1 MLLRGL
7 TLTLLLLLG
16 SGCSRTDFAY
26 RNADWFI
33 ERFARQAVDASA
45 GQRERWEPVV
55 QATLQQHRETVLP
68 LVIRYLDTLDQALQ
82 SQQDAAGVECL
93 LNGARLLYDR
103 HAELAVA
110 LSAPLLA
117 ELDAGQIEHLS
128 THLAE
133 RHSELLERY
142 RLPDPQGR
150 QAARVE
156 RITGRIER
164 WTGRL
169 GDDQRQQL
177 EEDIRRMPDLTGQW
191 LAYRAR
197 QNAALLQLLEAGANE
212 PALQT
217 FLSGWWVEREGQ
229 PAAMTRRWEIAMR
242 DFVNLLQ
249 TLGRTLTDRQRVTLQ
264 TRIADLRQDLA
275 AFQPAARQSTQQQTA
290 FDCGPSTV

>member
-1 MLLRGL
+1 MMLRGW

-26 RNADWFI
+26 RNADWFL
-33 ERFARQAVDASA
+33 ERYARQAVDASA
-45 GQRERWEPVV
+45 GQRERWEPVL
-55 QATLQQHRETVLP
+55 QATLQQHREAVLP
-68 LVIRYLDTLDQALQ
+68 RIIRYLDTLDQALQ
-82 SQQDAAGVECL
+82 SPQDSAGVACL
-93 LNGARLLYDR
+93 VNGALQLYDR

-110 LSAPLLA
+110 LAAPLLA
-117 ELDAGQIEHLS
+117 ELDAGQIEHLA

-133 RHSELLERY
+133 RDSELRERY

-177 EEDIRRMPDLTGQW
+177 EEAIRRMPDLTGQW
-191 LAYRAR
+191 LAYRAG
-197 QNAALLQLLEAGANE
+197 QNAALLQLLEAGADE

-217 FLSGWWVEREGQ
+217 FLFGWWVEREGQ
-229 PAAMTRRWEIAMR
+229 PAAMTRRRDIAMR
-242 DFVNLLQ
+242 DFIDLLQ
-249 TLGRTLTDRQRVTLQ
+249 NLGRNLTDRQRATLQ
-264 TRIADLRQDLA
+264 TRIADLREDLA
-275 AFQPAARQSTQQQTA
+275 TFQPPAQQGVPQQTA
-290 FDCGPSTV
+290 FDCGPSTA

>member
-33 ERFARQAVDASA
+33 ERYARQAVNVSA

-82 SQQDAAGVECL
+82 SHQDAAGVECL
-93 LNGARLLYDR
+93 VNGARLLYDR

-133 RHSELLERY
+133 RHNELLERY

-191 LAYRAR
+191 LAYRAG